1 MTLEG
6 KLNEFK
12 AEGKQEEKVLLVK
25 NMLQKNKYS
34 ISEIAEL
41 TQLSE
46 EDVKKIAQE
55 LKNSTENTK

>member
-1 MTLEG
+1 MTLEE

-46 EDVKKIAQE
+46 ENVKKISQE
-55 LKNSTENTK
+55 LKSLGSE

>member
-1 MTLEG
+1 MTLEE

-12 AEGKQEEKVLLVK
+12 AEGKQEEKVALVK
-25 NMLQKNKYS
+25 NMLQKNKYC

-46 EDVKKIAQE
+46 EDIKKIAQK

>member
-1 MTLEG
+1 MTLEE

-55 LKNSTENTK
+55 LKNNTENTK

>member
-1 MTLEG
+1 MTLEE

-46 EDVKKIAQE
+46 EDVKNIAQE

>member
-1 MTLEG
+1 MTLKE

-46 EDVKKIAQE
+46 EDVKK
-55 LKNSTENTK
+55 

>member
-1 MTLEG
+1 MTLEE

-34 ISEIAEL
+34 ISEISEL
-41 TQLSE
+41 TQLS
-46 EDVKKIAQE
+46 
-55 LKNSTENTK
+55 